1 MTIQGQG
8 KNNKSNH
15 RSRYVI
21 NQLEKE
27 ESWRLF
33 RIIGEF
39 VEGFDILPNYLPA
52 VTVYGS
58 ARTQPG
64 MPDYETARKL
74 GRRLSECGY
83 SVITGGGPGA
93 MEAAN
98 RGAHEAGGSSI
109 GLNVEL
115 PREQKP
121 NSYLSLSLS
130 FRYFFVRKVML
141 VKYATAFILL
151 PGGFGTL
158 DELFETLTLVQTH
171 KITPFPIV
179 MLGKDYWQ
187 GLVAWMEKEM
197 LGRGL
202 INPEDMRLFY
212 LTDDVEEAVQLVES
226 FYASKDAG
234 TPP

>member
-1 MTIQGQG
+1 MPNKG
-8 KNNKSNH
+8 KGNNKSNH
-15 RSRYVI
+15 RHRYVI

-64 MPDYETARKL
+64 MPDYETALTL
-74 GRRLSECGY
+74 GRRLAECGY
-83 SVITGGGPGA
+83 TVITGGGPGA

-98 RGAHEAGGSSI
+98 RGAHEAGGNSI

-121 NSYLSLSLS
+121 NAFLNLSLS

-158 DELFETLTLVQTH
+158 DEMFEILTLVQTH
-171 KITPFPIV
+171 KVAPFPIV
-179 MLGKDYWQ
+179 MLGKDYWG
-187 GLVAWMEKEM
+187 GLVTWMKKEM
-197 LGRGL
+197 LSRHL
-202 INPEDMRLFY
+202 ISPEDMNLFHV
-212 LTDDVEEAVQLVES
+212 TDDVEEAIRLVEAFS
-226 FYASKDAG
+226 TAKDAG

>member
-1 MTIQGQG
+1 MEIKG
-8 KNNKSNH
+8 KGKNKSNH
-15 RSRYVI
+15 RTRYVI

-39 VEGFDILPNYLPA
+39 VEGFDVLPNYLPA

-58 ARTQPG
+58 ARTKPG
-64 MPDYETARKL
+64 DPDYETSRKL
-74 GRRLSECGY
+74 GRRLAECGY
-83 SVITGGGPGA
+83 TVITGGGPGA

-98 RGAHEAGGSSI
+98 RGAHEAGGASI

-121 NSYLSLSLS
+121 NAYLNLSLS

-158 DELFETLTLVQTH
+158 DEMFEVLTLVQTH
-171 KITPFPIV
+171 KIAPFPIV
-179 MLGKDYWQ
+179 MLGKEYWQ
-187 GLVAWMEKEM
+187 GLVQWMEKEM

-202 INPEDMRLFY
+202 IAPEDLNLFHV
-212 LTDDVEEAVQLVES
+212 TDDVEEAVRLVES
-226 FYASKDAG
+226 FSASKDAG